1 MCADRSRD
9 GNFFALADILA
20 NDVGQPAPC
29 GATKEDGFIFLAAVI
44 DCNREIANA
53 DFALVG
59 VDLAEFR
66 VFRDV
71 ADDSQAVNKSF
82 LLCFSFDSLLV
93 L

>member
-9 GNFFALADILA
+9 SNLFALADILA
-20 NDVGQPAPC
+20 NDIGQPAPC
-29 GATKEDGFIFLAAVI
+29 GATEEDGFIFLAAVI
-44 DCNREIANA
+44 DRNREVTNA

-59 VDLAEFR
+59 IDLADFR
-66 VFRDV
+66 ILSYVTDN
-71 ADDSQAVNKSF
+71 SQAVNKSF

>member
-1 MCADRSRD
+1 MCADRSRN
-9 GNFFALADILA
+9 GNFLTLADILA
-20 NDVGQPAPC
+20 NDIGQPAPC
-29 GATKEDGFIFLAAVI
+29 GATEEDGFIFLAAVI
-44 DCNREIANA
+44 DRNGEVTNA

-59 VDLAEFR
+59 VDLADFR
-66 VFRDV
+66 IFRYV